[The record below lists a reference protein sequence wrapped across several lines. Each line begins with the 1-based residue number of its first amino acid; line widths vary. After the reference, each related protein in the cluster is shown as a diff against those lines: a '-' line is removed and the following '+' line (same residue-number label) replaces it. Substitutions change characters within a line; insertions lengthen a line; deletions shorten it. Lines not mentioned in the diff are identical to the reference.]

1 MKGKPTMAH
10 RLVTITGLT
19 GFIAAHTT
27 ALLLERGYQ
36 VRGTLRSATKA
47 TQNPRLTALPGASE
61 RLELIEAD
69 LLDENAFDVAVSG
82 AECVFH
88 MASPYS
94 LEFKDAQR
102 DLVDPAV
109 HGTLNVLQACAK
121 APAVKRVV
129 LTSSMAAV
137 TDEPDGRVLTEAD
150 WNTRSSLTRNPYYYS
165 KSAAERAAWD
175 FMEREKPAFDLVVIN
190 PFLVIGPSLTP
201 ELNTSNQIIVEAL
214 TGVFPAI
221 MQLNWG
227 MVDVRDVALAHVM
240 AAENPAANGRY
251 LCAAENITMRQ
262 LVEILKPLTQP
273 GDKLPSR
280 SIDFWLGSFIGRFF
294 AFTQP
299 PGAAS
304 YMKTHLGRTV
314 RFDTSKIQREFGL
327 TYRGTSATIAET
339 VADLRA
345 WKHLH

>member
-1 MKGKPTMAH
+1 MAN

-19 GFIAAHTT
+19 GLIAAHT
-27 ALLLERGYQ
+27 AAQLLSRGYT
-36 VRGTLRSATKA
+36 VRGTVRSAAKA
-47 TQNPRLTALPGASE
+47 RDNPKIMALPGAAD
-61 RLELIEAD
+61 RLDVVEAD
-69 LLDENAFDVAVSG
+69 LLTEGSYDAAVMG
-82 AECVFH
+82 AETVFH
-88 MASPYS
+88 MASPYV
-94 LEFKDAQR
+94 LEFKDAQK

-109 HGTLNVLQACAK
+109 KGTLNVLQACAK
-121 APAVKRVV
+121 SPSVKRVV

-137 TDEPDGRVLTEAD
+137 TDEPDGRVLTEKD
-150 WNTRSSLTRNPYYYS
+150 WNTKSSLVRNPYYFS
-165 KSAAERAAWD
+165 KSEGERAAWA
-175 FMEREKPAFDLVVIN
+175 FMEREKPHFDLVVIN

-201 ELNTSNQIIVEAL
+201 ALNTSNQIIVEAL

-227 MVDVRDVALAHVM
+227 MVDVRDVALAHIL
-240 AAENPAANGRY
+240 AAESPSAEGRY

-262 LVEILKPLTQP
+262 LIEMLTPMAKP
-273 GDKLPSR
+273 GDKLPTR
-280 SIDFWLGSFIGRFF
+280 AIDFWLGSFIGRFF

-314 RFDTSKIQREFGL
+314 RFDTGKVQQDLGL
-327 TYRGTSATIAET
+327 QYRAIRATMAET

-345 WKHLH
+345 WKHLP

>member
-1 MKGKPTMAH
+1 MTE
-10 RLVTITGLT
+10 RLFAITGLT
-19 GFIAAHTT
+19 GFIAAH
-27 ALLLERGYQ
+27 AAAQLLARGDR
-36 VRGTLRSATKA
+36 VRGTVRSLAKA
-47 TQNPRLTALPGASE
+47 EGNARLIGLPGAAE
-61 RLELIEAD
+61 RLEIVEAD
-69 LLDENAFDVAVSG
+69 LLTEGSYDKAVAGV
-82 AECVFH
+82 ATVFH

-109 HGTLNVLQACAK
+109 KGTLNVLAACARS
-121 APAVKRVV
+121 PSVKRVV

-150 WNTRSSLTRNPYYYS
+150 WNTKSSLTRNPYYFS
-165 KSAAERAAWD
+165 KSEGERAAWA

-201 ELNTSNQIIVEAL
+201 GLNTSNQIIVEAL

-227 MVDVRDVALAHVM
+227 MVDVRDVALAHIL
-240 AAENPAANGRY
+240 AADNPAAKGRY
-251 LCAAENITMRQ
+251 LCAAENISMRQ
-262 LVEILKPLTQP
+262 LIDILKPLARP
-273 GDKLPSR
+273 GDKLPTR
-280 SIDFWLGSFIGRFF
+280 AIDFWLGSFIGRFF

-304 YMKTHLGRTV
+304 YMKTHLGHRV
-314 RFDTSKIQREFGL
+314 DFDTGKIQKELGL
-327 TYRGTSATIAET
+327 RYRDIRSTINET
-339 VADLRA
+339 VSDLRD
-345 WKHLH
+345 WKHLP

>member
-1 MKGKPTMAH
+1 MTNRIA
-10 RLVTITGLT
+10 TITGLT
-19 GFIAAHTT
+19 GFIAAHTA
-27 ALLLERGYQ
+27 ALLLARGYD
-36 VRGTLRSATKA
+36 VRGTVRSVSKVTENAMIM
-47 TQNPRLTALPGASE
+47 ALPGASE
-61 RLELIEAD
+61 RLELFEAD
-69 LLDENAFDVAVSG
+69 LLSEGAFDAAVLG
-82 AECVFH
+82 AACVFH

-94 LEFKDAQR
+94 LEFKNAQR

-109 HGTLNVLQACAK
+109 RGTLNVLRACAR
-121 APAVKRVV
+121 APTVKRVV

-150 WNTRSSLTRNPYYYS
+150 WNTKSSLTRNPYYFS
-165 KSAAERAAWD
+165 KSEAERAAWD
-175 FMEREKPAFDLVVIN
+175 FMEREKPSFDLVVIN

-201 ELNTSNQIIVEAL
+201 GLNTSNQIIVEAL

-227 MVDVRDVALAHVM
+227 MVDVRDVALAHVL
-240 AAENPAANGRY
+240 AAETPAAKGRY

-262 LVEILKPLTQP
+262 LIDILKPLAQP
-273 GDKLPSR
+273 ADKLPTR

-304 YMKTHLGRTV
+304 YMKTHLGRMV
-314 RFDTSKIQREFGL
+314 RFDTAKIQRELGL
-327 TYRGTSATIAET
+327 SYRRIDATLGET
-339 VADLRA
+339 VADLRS
-345 WKHLH
+345 WKHLA

>member
-1 MKGKPTMAH
+1 MAN

-19 GFIAAHTT
+19 GFIAAHT
-27 ALLLERGYQ
+27 AAQLLSRGYK
-36 VRGTLRSATKA
+36 VRGTVRSAGKA
-47 TQNPRLTALPGASE
+47 TGNAKIMALPGATE
-61 RLELIEAD
+61 RLEIVEAD
-69 LLDENAFDVAVSG
+69 LLTDGAYDAAVMD
-82 AECVFH
+82 AETVFH

-94 LEFKDAQR
+94 LEFRNAQK

-109 HGTLNVLQACAK
+109 KGTLNVLRACAK
-121 APAVKRVV
+121 SSTVRRVV

-150 WNTRSSLTRNPYYYS
+150 WNTKSSLTRNPYYFS
-165 KSAAERAAWD
+165 KSEGERAAWA

-201 ELNTSNQIIVEAL
+201 GLNTSNQIIVEAL

-227 MVDVRDVALAHVM
+227 MVDVRDVALAHIL
-240 AAENPAANGRY
+240 AAEAPAAEGRY

-262 LVEILKPLTQP
+262 LVEILKPLAKP
-273 GDKLPSR
+273 GDTLPTR
-280 SIDFWLGSFIGRFF
+280 AIDFWLGSFIGRFF

-299 PGAAS
+299 AGAAS
-304 YMKTHLGRTV
+304 YMKTHLGRSV
-314 RFDTSKIQREFGL
+314 QFDTAKIQKGL
-327 TYRGTSATIAET
+327 GLKYRDIRTTVEEA
-339 VADLRA
+339 VADLRD
-345 WKHLH
+345 WKHLP

>member
-1 MKGKPTMAH
+1 MTERFFA
-10 RLVTITGLT
+10 ITGLT
-19 GFIAAHTT
+19 GFIAAH
-27 ALLLERGYQ
+27 AAAQLLARSGR
-36 VRGTLRSATKA
+36 VRGTVRSLAKA
-47 TQNPRLTALPGASE
+47 EDNARLMSLPGAAD
-61 RLELIEAD
+61 RLEIVEAD
-69 LLDENAFDVAVSG
+69 LLTEGSYDKAVAGV
-82 AECVFH
+82 ETVFH

-109 HGTLNVLQACAK
+109 KGTLNVLAACARS
-121 APAVKRVV
+121 PSVKRVV

-150 WNTRSSLTRNPYYYS
+150 WNTRSSLTRNPYYFS
-165 KSAAERAAWD
+165 KSEGERAAWA

-201 ELNTSNQIIVEAL
+201 GLNTSNQIIVEAL

-227 MVDVRDVALAHVM
+227 MVDVRDVALAHIL
-240 AAENPAANGRY
+240 AADNPAASGRY
-251 LCAAENITMRQ
+251 LCAAENISMRQ
-262 LVEILKPLTQP
+262 LIEILTPLAKP
-273 GDKLPSR
+273 GDKLPTKA
-280 SIDFWLGSFIGRFF
+280 IDFWLGSFIGRFF

-304 YMKTHLGRTV
+304 YMRTHLGR
-314 RFDTSKIQREFGL
+314 RMNFDTAKIQRELGL
-327 TYRGTSATIAET
+327 RYRDIRQTIAET
-339 VADLRA
+339 VTDLRE
-345 WKHLH
+345 WKHLP